1 MKKVTAVFAAAA
13 LLAVAFGVQ
22 AAELNTKAGTMEL
35 GGTFSFTPNILI
47 PDSGDTQ
54 TSFTLTIS
62 PTAGYFLID
71 DLELMGGFSATMFF
85 GDNTDSLPKL
95 VGFALGARYLLSLGS
110 MAPYFGLMLGMDFTI
125 PDQGDTRK
133 ALDIIAP
140 VGLLF
145 ALNEWV
151 AIDAGMRL
159 TFVVELDDPKSK
171 KLIVPIGYFGL
182 QAFF

>member
-1 MKKVTAVFAAAA
+1 MGPVDTGAMAR
-13 LLAVAFGVQ
+13 
-22 AAELNTKAGTMEL
+22 L
-35 GGTFSFTPNILI
+35 G
-47 PDSGDTQ
+47 
-54 TSFTLTIS
+54 
-62 PTAGYFLID
+62 A
-71 DLELMGGFSATMFF
+71 
-85 GDNTDSLPKL
+85 TDS
-95 VGFALGARYLLSLGS
+95 ARWSLRGGWFWPS
-110 MAPYFGLMLGMDFTI
+110 A
-125 PDQGDTRK
+125 QQ
-133 ALDIIAP
+133 A